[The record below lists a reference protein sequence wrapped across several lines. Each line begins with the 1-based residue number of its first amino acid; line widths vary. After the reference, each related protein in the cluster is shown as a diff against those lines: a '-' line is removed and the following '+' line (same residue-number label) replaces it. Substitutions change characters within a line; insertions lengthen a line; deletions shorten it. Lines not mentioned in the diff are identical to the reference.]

1 MVSLLN
7 LNIGDTIK
15 AYTIDFLMKLI
26 YYLYATLAAG
36 VDAMQKLVRQ
46 LCGLENYVVDSG
58 GGTTIATN
66 GDPLSNFILGVLGIG
81 ENSEVYSALN
91 TVFWS
96 LAVFALII
104 LSITTMVAMVKAHY
118 NEDSQQTNPWT
129 YIYTAGKA
137 IFTFA
142 LIPIVTLIGFQ
153 LSSFILRTLDNITA
167 GAGSEGQV
175 VELYGTGGASL
186 LKSSTDSQG
195 KTSYANYDMF
205 GNLSPT
211 STTTFSGMLFN
222 ASMYGANRLRN
233 GQVDLKQ
240 VTGTFNNLFGNGSC
254 SAYQSLTND
263 NDRRAYVAR
272 QVDYAFANS
281 LALDGNTYSWN
292 SLVDTFEDSFIIG
305 KLDPFHQSNINGFY
319 KFYAS
324 VIWAYYDLMQFNFI
338 VGFAG
343 VFTTF
348 GIMLSIVLALVSR
361 LIKGVALFLVYP
373 TLLGI
378 APMDNFKA
386 FKSWGTNFMQQIMM
400 AFGTI
405 VGINLLLLILP
416 YVQNFKFFD
425 FDVLNYMMN
434 VIMLV
439 VGLVMAKDFM
449 SMISGFVGGADAN
462 QLGEGMKGEVGNKI
476 KSGVTAPARLAGGAA
491 RIGLSAATAPIRMG
505 KKVAGKAKKVAT
517 LTSAA
522 RANRQASRAQKL
534 IKKMENTSADPA
546 DVNTRKLDAAQRKL
560 GNARSKADAAN
571 ASYKQAAH
579 DLHSN
584 RTSRGIAK
592 SKMLKILG
600 NGDMDDMFSDQ
611 EKSDMQGLVQQELRN
626 EGISTSAEEYLQKY
640 NEKLAMKQF
649 EAIVNNGYTGN
660 NENLK
665 ALSAKY
671 NEKTANISKLE
682 KTVSKRKD
690 KLANAN
696 QAQENAE
703 NKYSAENQ
711 KVAEA
716 RVTAAETAAKEA
728 EEKKAALGVQS
739 QKAQIKAEKI
749 AGKYGLVG
757 NSTGTFDFKDGQ
769 KPKLFEGNGFFK
781 QLGQKINEGID
792 GMTLGR
798 TIADSFVKTIDG
810 VGSGLGLDKV
820 IKAATDEMGKSFTFK
835 GGPFKPSV
843 SGDALQ
849 KKQHAE
855 LMKQDKEQTTALN
868 DIRKAI
874 EELRKD
880 TNKNAQEAKNNN
892 SSNPNP

>member
-1 MVSLLN
+1 
-7 LNIGDTIK
+7 
-15 AYTIDFLMKLI
+15 MKLI

-36 VDAMQKLVRQ
+36 VDAMQSLVRM
-46 LCGLENYVVDSG
+46 LCGLENYAMDTG
-58 GGTTIATN
+58 GGSTVATS

-81 ENSEVYSALN
+81 ETSEVYSALN

-104 LSITTMVAMVKAHY
+104 LAITTMVAMVKAHY

-142 LIPIVTLIGFQ
+142 FIPIVTIIGFQ
-153 LSSFILRTLDNITA
+153 LASFILRTLDNITA
-167 GAGSEGQV
+167 GAGNSSEV
-175 VELYGTGGASL
+175 VELYGTSATDI
-186 LKSSTDSQG
+186 LKSSTDEDG
-195 KTSYANYDMF
+195 KETYANYDMF
-205 GNLSPT
+205 GNLKPT

-233 GQVDLKQ
+233 NQVSLEQ
-240 VTGTFNNLFGNGSC
+240 VQSTFNGLFGNESC
-254 SAYQSLTND
+254 SAFDSLTND
-263 NDRRAYVAR
+263 TDRKAYIAN

-281 LALDGNTYSWN
+281 LAIDGSYSWN
-292 SLVDTFEDSFIIG
+292 ALKGVFEDTFIIG
-305 KLDPFHQSNINGFY
+305 KLDPFKTNSITGFY
-319 KFYAS
+319 KFHAS

-386 FKSWGTNFMQQIMM
+386 FKSWATNFMQQIML
-400 AFGTI
+400 AFGSI

-425 FDVLNYMMN
+425 YEILNYMMN

-462 QLGEGMKGEVGNKI
+462 QVGEGMKGEAGNKI
-476 KSGVTAPARLAGGAA
+476 KQGVTGGARVVGGA
-491 RIGLSAATAPIRMG
+491 LRIGASVATAPIRAG
-505 KKVAGKAKKVAT
+505 KKVGKAVRKVDQWNEDRARKKQLKSEMKT
-517 LTSAA
+517 A
-522 RANRQASRAQKL
+522 RATTKTANTEIAKQQSF
-534 IKKMENTSADPA
+534 IKTAESDNEAINKDLHTSADA
-546 DVNTRKLDAAQRKL
+546 IMKRSFAA
-560 GNARSKADAAN
+560 GS
-571 ASYKQAAH
+571 
-579 DLHSN
+579 
-584 RTSRGIAK
+584 
-592 SKMLKILG
+592 
-600 NGDMDDMFSDQ
+600 
-611 EKSDMQGLVQQELRN
+611 
-626 EGISTSAEEYLQKY
+626 
-640 NEKLAMKQF
+640 
-649 EAIVNNGYTGN
+649 
-660 NENLK
+660 
-665 ALSAKY
+665 
-671 NEKTANISKLE
+671 
-682 KTVSKRKD
+682 
-690 KLANAN
+690 
-696 QAQENAE
+696 
-703 NKYSAENQ
+703 
-711 KVAEA
+711 
-716 RVTAAETAAKEA
+716 KEA
-728 EEKKAALGVQS
+728 EAQDKAKEVYKDARTQGLTHEQALAKQRDYITQS
-739 QKAQIKAEKI
+739 MADLGNTDLQKKI
-749 AGKYGLVG
+749 AQRNANDKQIS
-757 NSTGTFDFKDGQ
+757 NSQTEIAKQEDIKEKNTYQAILKSHTETANDPSKVSGRVSDFKRDHKILSKVLGDSLIERATVKQMDKEDESWKRSTKGLSYNETTGKLTGNTPVRDGL
-769 KPKLFEGNGFFK
+769 KDAFSY
-781 QLGQKINEGID
+781 LGKKINEGID
-792 GMTLGR
+792 GMSLGR
-798 TIADSFVKTIDG
+798 TIADSFVKTIEG

-820 IKAATDEMGKSFTFK
+820 IKAATDEMGKSLTFK

-843 SGDALQ
+843 AGDALQ

-880 TNKNAQEAKNNN
+880 TNKNAQEAKNN
-892 SSNPNP
+892 PKP

>member
-7 LNIGDTIK
+7 LDIAGTIK

-36 VDAMQKLVRQ
+36 VDAMQSLVRM
-46 LCGLENYVVDSG
+46 LCGLENYAMSAMIPIYDDKG
-58 GGTTIATN
+58 NIIDYATSTATS

-104 LSITTMVAMVKAHY
+104 LAITTMVAMVKAHY

-142 LIPIVTLIGFQ
+142 FIPIVTIIGFQ
-153 LSSFILRTLDNITA
+153 LASFILQTLDNITA
-167 GAGSEGQV
+167 GVGNSSDV
-175 VELYGTGGASL
+175 IELYGTSATNV
-186 LKSSTDSQG
+186 LKSSTDEDG
-195 KTSYANYDMF
+195 KVTYANYDMF
-205 GNLSPT
+205 GNLKPT
-211 STTTFSGMLFN
+211 STSTFSGMLFN

-233 GQVDLKQ
+233 NQ
-240 VTGTFNNLFGNGSC
+240 VTLSQVQSTFVTRDGGLFGQEDC
-254 SAYQSLTND
+254 SAFGSLTNEGD
-263 NDRRAYVAR
+263 KILYVAN
-272 QVDYAFANS
+272 QIDYAFANS
-281 LALDGNTYSWN
+281 LALKNPYSWDA
-292 SLVDTFEDSFIIG
+292 LKGTFEDSFIIG
-305 KLDPFHQSNINGFY
+305 KLDPFKPNSINGFY
-319 KFYAS
+319 KFHAS

-386 FKSWGTNFMQQIMM
+386 FKSWATNFMQQIMM
-400 AFGTI
+400 AFGSI

-425 FDVLNYMMN
+425 YEILNYMMN

-462 QLGEGMKGEVGNKI
+462 QVGEGMKGEVGNKI
-476 KSGVTAPARLAGGAA
+476 KSGIKPAAAVAGGYLRTNAA
-491 RIGLSAATAPIRMG
+491 LLATG
-505 KKVAGKAKKVAT
+505 YKVAKRVRARS
-517 LTSAA
+517 SAD
-522 RANRQASRAQKL
+522 RANRKAQK
-534 IKKMENTSADPA
+534 
-546 DVNTRKLDAAQRKL
+546 AQRKL
-560 GNARSKADAAN
+560 AQVDNSTVDTSALDQASSNLANARSNAISANDNYSKATSDLEAAKQNKDTIYKNLINSGKQSAKELIYNPKNDTEKEIVKNAKDALAAEGINAN
-571 ASYKQAAH
+571 DKEALRFKVAEEMFK
-579 DLHSN
+579 
-584 RTSRGIAK
+584 RGIDKRGGKNGGK
-592 SKMLKILG
+592 SVFDK
-600 NGDMDDMFSDQ
+600 
-611 EKSDMQGLVQQELRN
+611 
-626 EGISTSAEEYLQKY
+626 
-640 NEKLAMKQF
+640 
-649 EAIVNNGYTGN
+649 
-660 NENLK
+660 NLK
-665 ALSAKY
+665 NQYNDISNDVIAKEQAVNSAKAARDKA
-671 NEKTANISKLE
+671 NSEEK
-682 KTVSKRKD
+682 
-690 KLANAN
+690 
-696 QAQENAE
+696 NAE
-703 NKYSAENQ
+703 NVYTTESQ
-711 KVAEA
+711 KVANAKDNSDRNA
-716 RVTAAETAAKEA
+716 RLI
-728 EEKKAALGVQS
+728 EKAN
-739 QKAQIKAEKI
+739 KAQAKADKI
-749 AGKYGLVG
+749 AAKYGLVQDET
-757 NSTGTFDFKDGQ
+757 TGEYQFKDGK
-769 KPKLFEGNGFFK
+769 KPGLFSSGDKGIFK
-781 QLGQKINEGID
+781 QVGEKIKEGID
-792 GMTLGR
+792 GMSLGR
-798 TIADSFVKTIDG
+798 TIADSFVKTIEG

-820 IKAATDEMGKSFTFK
+820 IKAATDEMGKSLTFK

-843 SGDALQ
+843 AGDALQ

-855 LMKQDKEQTTALN
+855 IMKQDKEQTTALN

-880 TNKNAQEAKNNN
+880 TNKNAQEAKNN
-892 SSNPNP
+892 PKP

>member
-1 MVSLLN
+1 
-7 LNIGDTIK
+7 
-15 AYTIDFLMKLI
+15 MKLI

-36 VDAMQKLVRQ
+36 VDAMQSLVRM
-46 LCGLENYVVDSG
+46 LCGLENYAMDTG
-58 GGTTIATN
+58 GGSTVATS

-81 ENSEVYSALN
+81 ETSEVYSALN

-104 LSITTMVAMVKAHY
+104 LAITTMVAMVKAHY

-142 LIPIVTLIGFQ
+142 FIPIVTIIGFQ
-153 LSSFILRTLDNITA
+153 LASFILRTLDNITA
-167 GAGSEGQV
+167 GAGNSSEV
-175 VELYGTGGASL
+175 VELYGTSATDI
-186 LKSSTDSQG
+186 LKSSTDEDG
-195 KTSYANYDMF
+195 KETYANYDMF
-205 GNLSPT
+205 GNLKPT

-233 GQVDLKQ
+233 NQVSLEQ
-240 VTGTFNNLFGNGSC
+240 VQSTFNGLFGNESC
-254 SAYQSLTND
+254 SAFDSLTND
-263 NDRRAYVAR
+263 TDRKAYIAN

-281 LALDGNTYSWN
+281 LAIDGSYSWDA
-292 SLVDTFEDSFIIG
+292 LKGVFEDSFIIG
-305 KLDPFHQSNINGFY
+305 KLDPFKTNSITGFY
-319 KFYAS
+319 KFHAS

-425 FDVLNYMMN
+425 YEILNYMMN

-476 KSGVTAPARLAGGAA
+476 KQGVTGGARVVGGA
-491 RIGLSAATAPIRMG
+491 LRIGASAATAPIRAG
-505 KKVAGKAKKVAT
+505 KKIAKGVRSVKNWSQDVHAKRIIKKETKAGREAQSDARRAISSSNASIESSQNNIASLQNSNQALSDALRNHETVNKIISSPIGLTKEQRQIRTSARKAYDDAINSGMTEEQAKEIERNSVVNQLGRNSHDRSFQALYRKNNKQIAANNVSITSEQSKIENENQNIANQNKRIKDNSFESIVKSHSAKADNETEIANKIAKLRSKSRYAGKGDAELEEIALKK
-517 LTSAA
+517 L
-522 RANRQASRAQKL
+522 
-534 IKKMENTSADPA
+534 
-546 DVNTRKLDAAQRKL
+546 
-560 GNARSKADAAN
+560 SK
-571 ASYKQAAH
+571 
-579 DLHSN
+579 
-584 RTSRGIAK
+584 
-592 SKMLKILG
+592 
-600 NGDMDDMFSDQ
+600 SDQ
-611 EKSDMQGLVQQELRN
+611 RWAKHTKDLGYD
-626 EGISTSAEEYLQKY
+626 EYSGK
-640 NEKLAMKQF
+640 
-649 EAIVNNGYTGN
+649 VTGN
-660 NENLK
+660 TAVRDGLK
-665 ALSAKY
+665 DAFSY
-671 NEKTANISKLE
+671 
-682 KTVSKRKD
+682 
-690 KLANAN
+690 
-696 QAQENAE
+696 
-703 NKYSAENQ
+703 
-711 KVAEA
+711 
-716 RVTAAETAAKEA
+716 
-728 EEKKAALGVQS
+728 LG
-739 QKAQIKAEKI
+739 K
-749 AGKYGLVG
+749 
-757 NSTGTFDFKDGQ
+757 
-769 KPKLFEGNGFFK
+769 
-781 QLGQKINEGID
+781 KINEGID
-792 GMTLGR
+792 GMGLGR
-798 TIADSFVKTIDG
+798 TIADSFVKTIEG

-820 IKAATDEMGKSFTFK
+820 IKAATDEMGKSLTFK

-843 SGDALQ
+843 AGDALQ

-855 LMKQDKEQTTALN
+855 IMKQDKEQTTALN

-880 TNKNAQEAKNNN
+880 TNKNAQEAKNN
-892 SSNPNP
+892 PKP

>member
-7 LNIGDTIK
+7 LDIAGTIK
-15 AYTIDFLMKLI
+15 AFTIDFLMKLI

-36 VDAMQKLVRQ
+36 VDAMQSLVRM
-46 LCGLENYVVDSG
+46 LCGLENYAMSAMIPIYDKDG
-58 GGTTIATN
+58 NIIDYATSTATS
-66 GDPLSNFILGVLGIG
+66 GDPLSNFILGVLGVG

-104 LSITTMVAMVKAHY
+104 LAITTMVAMVKAHY

-142 LIPIVTLIGFQ
+142 FIPIVTIIGFQ
-153 LSSFILRTLDNITA
+153 LASFILQTLDNITA
-167 GAGSEGQV
+167 GAGNSSEV
-175 VELYGTGGASL
+175 VELYGTSATNI
-186 LKSSTDSQG
+186 LKSSTDEDG
-195 KTSYANYDMF
+195 KETYANYDMF
-205 GNLSPT
+205 GNLKPT

-233 GQVDLKQ
+233 DQVSLEQ
-240 VTGTFNNLFGNGSC
+240 VQSTFNGLFGNKSC
-254 SAYQSLTND
+254 SAFDSLTNEGD
-263 NDRRAYVAR
+263 KILYVAN

-281 LALDGNTYSWN
+281 LAIDGSYSWDA
-292 SLVDTFEDSFIIG
+292 LKGVFEDSFIIG
-305 KLDPFHQSNINGFY
+305 KLDPFKTNKITGFY
-319 KFYAS
+319 KFHAS

-386 FKSWGTNFMQQIMM
+386 FKSWVTNFMQQIMM

-425 FDVLNYMMN
+425 YEILNYMMN

-476 KSGVTAPARLAGGAA
+476 KQGVTGGARVVGGA
-491 RIGLSAATAPIRMG
+491 LRIGASVATAPIRAG
-505 KKVAGKAKKVAT
+505 KKVVRGAKKVANIT
-517 LTSAA
+517 AAA
-522 RANRQASRAQKL
+522 RANHVANKA
-534 IKKMENTSADPA
+534 A
-546 DVNTRKLDAAQRKL
+546 RKQRK
-560 GNARSKADAAN
+560 
-571 ASYKQAAH
+571 
-579 DLHSN
+579 
-584 RTSRGIAK
+584 I
-592 SKMLKILG
+592 
-600 NGDMDDMFSDQ
+600 
-611 EKSDMQGLVQQELRN
+611 
-626 EGISTSAEEYLQKY
+626 
-640 NEKLAMKQF
+640 
-649 EAIVNNGYTGN
+649 
-660 NENLK
+660 
-665 ALSAKY
+665 
-671 NEKTANISKLE
+671 
-682 KTVSKRKD
+682 
-690 KLANAN
+690 
-696 QAQENAE
+696 
-703 NKYSAENQ
+703 AENQ
-711 KVAEA
+711 GFVKKIDDRLAGAKLDKTEREKLGISRFQQLKYKNLKRQESSRIKNQSKAIRRSGALDSLYEDIADSSKVDKILTRGEGIKNYASGKRIFLTPLQKRAMRKGKQAYEDSLKA
-716 RVTAAETAAKEA
+716 NPGNEEAAKKKQIEA
-728 EEKKAALGVQS
+728 IAKAAPSLASIKYFGTNALKNRNERRVKALDKEDKKKRVQMN
-739 QKAQIKAEKI
+739 AEIKADKI
-749 AGKYGLVG
+749 SSKYGLEKNKDTGEYQFKNG
-757 NSTGTFDFKDGQ
+757 N
-769 KPKLFEGNGFFK
+769 KPKLFEDNGFFK
-781 QLGQKINEGID
+781 SLGKKINEGID

-820 IKAATDEMGKSFTFK
+820 IKAATDEMGKSLTFK

-855 LMKQDKEQTTALN
+855 VLKQDKKQLDALN
-868 DIRKAI
+868 DIKEALKD
-874 EELRKD
+874 LRND
-880 TNKNAQEAKNNN
+880 TNKNAREARQNSNN
-892 SSNPNP
+892 SNGNSTP

>member
-1 MVSLLN
+1 
-7 LNIGDTIK
+7 
-15 AYTIDFLMKLI
+15 MKLI

-36 VDAMQKLVRQ
+36 VDAMQSLVRM
-46 LCGLENYVVDSG
+46 LCGLENYAMDTG
-58 GGTTIATN
+58 GGSTVATS

-81 ENSEVYSALN
+81 ETSEVYSALN

-104 LSITTMVAMVKAHY
+104 LAITTMVAMVKAHY

-142 LIPIVTLIGFQ
+142 FIPIVTIIGFQ
-153 LSSFILRTLDNITA
+153 LASFILQTLDNITA
-167 GAGSEGQV
+167 GAGNSSEV
-175 VELYGTGGASL
+175 VELYGTNATNV
-186 LKSSTDSQG
+186 LKSSTDEDG
-195 KTSYANYDMF
+195 KETYANYDMF
-205 GNLSPT
+205 GNLKPT
-211 STTTFSGMLFN
+211 GTTTFSGMLFN

-233 GQVDLKQ
+233 NQVSLEQ
-240 VTGTFNNLFGNGSC
+240 VQSTFNGLFGNESC
-254 SAYQSLTND
+254 SAFDSLTND
-263 NDRRAYVAR
+263 TDRKAYIAN

-281 LALDGNTYSWN
+281 LAIDGSYSWN
-292 SLVDTFEDSFIIG
+292 ALKSVFEDSFIIG
-305 KLDPFHQSNINGFY
+305 KLDPFKTDSIKGFY
-319 KFYAS
+319 KFHAS

-348 GIMLSIVLALVSR
+348 GIMLSIVLALASR

-400 AFGTI
+400 AFGSI

-425 FDVLNYMMN
+425 YEILNYMMN

-476 KSGVTAPARLAGGAA
+476 KQGVTGGARVVGGA
-491 RIGLSAATAPIRMG
+491 LRIGASVATAPIRAG
-505 KKVAGKAKKVAT
+505 KKVAKGAKKVANIT
-517 LTSAA
+517 ASA
-522 RANRQASRAQKL
+522 RANHA
-534 IKKMENTSADPA
+534 IKKGE
-546 DVNTRKLDAAQRKL
+546 RKLK
-560 GNARSKADAAN
+560 
-571 ASYKQAAH
+571 
-579 DLHSN
+579 
-584 RTSRGIAK
+584 
-592 SKMLKILG
+592 
-600 NGDMDDMFSDQ
+600 
-611 EKSDMQGLVQQELRN
+611 
-626 EGISTSAEEYLQKY
+626 
-640 NEKLAMKQF
+640 
-649 EAIVNNGYTGN
+649 
-660 NENLK
+660 
-665 ALSAKY
+665 
-671 NEKTANISKLE
+671 
-682 KTVSKRKD
+682 
-690 KLANAN
+690 
-696 QAQENAE
+696 
-703 NKYSAENQ
+703 
-711 KVAEA
+711 
-716 RVTAAETAAKEA
+716 
-728 EEKKAALGVQS
+728 
-739 QKAQIKAEKI
+739 KAEKVDSLVAEMDDAI
-749 AGKYGLVG
+749 ANDAKLKNPDELKKQYGKRNVKKYNKAKADEAMKDRKNDLYMEQLGRAETSMRSFMNDDTLKKIDEADNAQVYQWSKRGSGERNKAKAKRRGQRAYEDAISQGMTQEHAEREKFAAMAKVMYKGEFKDMKENYKFAKSNAKDRDSYDRNKQKELLTTNAEIKADKISSKYGLEKNKDTGEYQFKNG
-757 NSTGTFDFKDGQ
+757 N
-769 KPKLFEGNGFFK
+769 KPKLFEDNGFFK
-781 QLGQKINEGID
+781 SLGKKINEGID

-820 IKAATDEMGKSFTFK
+820 IKAATDEMGKSLTFK

-843 SGDALQ
+843 AGDALQ

-855 LMKQDKEQTTALN
+855 IMKQDKEQTTALN

-880 TNKNAQEAKNNN
+880 TNKNAQEAKNN
-892 SSNPNP
+892 PKP

>member
-1 MVSLLN
+1 
-7 LNIGDTIK
+7 
-15 AYTIDFLMKLI
+15 MKLI

-36 VDAMQKLVRQ
+36 VDAMQSLVRM
-46 LCGLENYVVDSG
+46 LCGLENYAMDTG
-58 GGTTIATN
+58 GGSTVAAS

-81 ENSEVYSALN
+81 ETSEVYSALN

-104 LSITTMVAMVKAHY
+104 LAITTMVAMVKAHY

-142 LIPIVTLIGFQ
+142 FIPIVTIIGFQ
-153 LSSFILRTLDNITA
+153 LASFILRTLDNITA
-167 GAGSEGQV
+167 GAGNSSEV
-175 VELYGTGGASL
+175 VELYGTSATDI
-186 LKSSTDSQG
+186 LKSSTDEDG
-195 KTSYANYDMF
+195 KETYANYDMF
-205 GNLSPT
+205 GNLKPT

-233 GQVDLKQ
+233 NQVSLEQ
-240 VTGTFNNLFGNGSC
+240 VQSTFNGLFGNESC
-254 SAYQSLTND
+254 SAFDSLTND
-263 NDRRAYVAR
+263 TDRKAYIAN

-281 LALDGNTYSWN
+281 LAIDGSYSWN
-292 SLVDTFEDSFIIG
+292 ALKGVFEDTFIIG
-305 KLDPFHQSNINGFY
+305 KLDPFKTNSITGFY
-319 KFYAS
+319 KFHAS

-348 GIMLSIVLALVSR
+348 GIMLSVVLALVSR

-400 AFGTI
+400 AFGSI

-425 FDVLNYMMN
+425 YEILNYMMN

-462 QLGEGMKGEVGNKI
+462 QAGEGMKGEVGNKI
-476 KSGVTAPARLAGGAA
+476 KQGVTGGARVVGGA
-491 RIGLSAATAPIRMG
+491 LRIGASVATAPIRAG
-505 KKVAGKAKKVAT
+505 KKVKNWGQNVHAKRVLKKEMKEARAKTKTANAAIETSNAAIETSQGNIKGLQNNNQT
-517 LTSAA
+517 LTDELRNHATVNKIINSPIGLTSEQKKI
-522 RANRQASRAQKL
+522 RAEGRKAYDDAIKSGMTDEQAKEMERTVVVNQLGRHSHD
-534 IKKMENTSADPA
+534 KKFQDLY
-546 DVNTRKLDAAQRKL
+546 RKNNKQI
-560 GNARSKADAAN
+560 AAN
-571 ASYKQAAH
+571 NSAIASEQ
-579 DLHSN
+579 SN
-584 RTSRGIAK
+584 IDTANKNIT
-592 SKMLKILG
+592 
-600 NGDMDDMFSDQ
+600 DQ
-611 EKSDMQGLVQQELRN
+611 EKIIKDNSFEGIIKKHTTKADNPDEIEKEFKKLKKRDVVGLTDEELREEAVKNLRKSDQRWSKHTQGL
-626 EGISTSAEEYLQKY
+626 SY
-640 NEKLAMKQF
+640 NEDSGK
-649 EAIVNNGYTGN
+649 
-660 NENLK
+660 
-665 ALSAKY
+665 
-671 NEKTANISKLE
+671 
-682 KTVSKRKD
+682 VS
-690 KLANAN
+690 
-696 QAQENAE
+696 
-703 NKYSAENQ
+703 
-711 KVAEA
+711 
-716 RVTAAETAAKEA
+716 
-728 EEKKAALGVQS
+728 
-739 QKAQIKAEKI
+739 
-749 AGKYGLVG
+749 G
-757 NSTGTFDFKDGQ
+757 NSVIKDA
-769 KPKLFEGNGFFK
+769 FT
-781 QLGQKINEGID
+781 QLGKKIGEGID

-798 TIADSFVKTIDG
+798 TIADSFVKTIEG

-820 IKAATDEMGKSFTFK
+820 IKAATDEMGKSLTFK

-843 SGDALQ
+843 AGDALQ

-892 SSNPNP
+892 SSNPKP

>member
-1 MVSLLN
+1 
-7 LNIGDTIK
+7 
-15 AYTIDFLMKLI
+15 MKLI

-36 VDAMQKLVRQ
+36 VDAMQSLVRM
-46 LCGLENYVVDSG
+46 LCGLENYAMSAMIPIYDEKG
-58 GGTTIATN
+58 NIIDYATSTATS

-104 LSITTMVAMVKAHY
+104 LAITTMVAMVKAHY

-142 LIPIVTLIGFQ
+142 LIPIVTIIGFQ
-153 LSSFILRTLDNITA
+153 LASFILQTLDNITA
-167 GAGSEGQV
+167 GAGNSAEV
-175 VELYGTGGASL
+175 VELYGTNATNV
-186 LKSSTDSQG
+186 LKSSTDEDG
-195 KTSYANYDMF
+195 KITYANYDQF
-205 GNLSPT
+205 GNLKPT

-233 GQVDLKQ
+233 NQ
-240 VTGTFNNLFGNGSC
+240 VTLSQVQSTFVTRDGGLFGQKDC
-254 SAYQSLTND
+254 SAFDSLTNEGD
-263 NDRRAYVAR
+263 KILYVAN
-272 QVDYAFANS
+272 QIDYAFANS
-281 LALDGNTYSWN
+281 LALKNPYSWDA
-292 SLVDTFEDSFIIG
+292 LKGTFEDSFIIG
-305 KLDPFHQSNINGFY
+305 KLDPFKTNEITGFY
-319 KFYAS
+319 KFHAS

-343 VFTTF
+343 VFATF

-425 FDVLNYMMN
+425 YEILNYMMN

-462 QLGEGMKGEVGNKI
+462 QVGEGMKGEVGNKI
-476 KSGVTAPARLAGGAA
+476 KQGVTGGARVVGGA
-491 RIGLSAATAPIRMG
+491 LRIGASVATAPIRAG
-505 KKVAGKAKKVAT
+505 KKIAAAKRKVHQWNDDRHKKKELKQEMKT
-517 LTSAA
+517 A
-522 RANRQASRAQKL
+522 RATTKIADAQIASQQSLIKTAESDNATINQDLQNRADFIMKSTFATGSKGAEAQDKAREVYKDARAQGLTHEQAMAKQRDYITQSFADL
-534 IKKMENTSADPA
+534 GDTDLQNKIAQRNVNEGTISMSQSIIAQQEDVKNKNTYQAILKSHTETANDPA
-546 DVNTRKLDAAQRKL
+546 KVS
-560 GNARSKADAAN
+560 ARVSQ
-571 ASYKQAAH
+571 YKNEH
-579 DLHSN
+579 KVLS
-584 RTSRGIAK
+584 
-592 SKMLKILG
+592 KILG
-600 NGDMDDMFSDQ
+600 DDLIEKRTVKDMNKEDEEWKRST
-611 EKSDMQGLVQQELRN
+611 KGL
-626 EGISTSAEEYLQKY
+626 SY
-640 NEKLAMKQF
+640 NETTGKL
-649 EAIVNNGYTGN
+649 TGN
-660 NENLK
+660 TPIRDGLK
-665 ALSAKY
+665 DAFSY
-671 NEKTANISKLE
+671 
-682 KTVSKRKD
+682 
-690 KLANAN
+690 
-696 QAQENAE
+696 
-703 NKYSAENQ
+703 
-711 KVAEA
+711 
-716 RVTAAETAAKEA
+716 
-728 EEKKAALGVQS
+728 LG
-739 QKAQIKAEKI
+739 K
-749 AGKYGLVG
+749 
-757 NSTGTFDFKDGQ
+757 
-769 KPKLFEGNGFFK
+769 
-781 QLGQKINEGID
+781 KINEGID

-820 IKAATDEMGKSFTFK
+820 IKAATDEMGKSLTFK

-843 SGDALQ
+843 AGDALQ

-855 LMKQDKEQTTALN
+855 IMKQDKEQTTALN

-880 TNKNAQEAKNNN
+880 TNKNAQEAKNN
-892 SSNPNP
+892 PKP